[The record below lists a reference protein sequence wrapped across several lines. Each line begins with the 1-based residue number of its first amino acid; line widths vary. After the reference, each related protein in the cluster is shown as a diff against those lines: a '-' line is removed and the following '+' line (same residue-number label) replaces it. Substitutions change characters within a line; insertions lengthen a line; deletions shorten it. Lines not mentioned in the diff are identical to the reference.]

1 MNIYL
6 LKTVSSIIKQV
17 IVVVDGGS
25 STAATLSSVELLFLK
40 DYEENNDGWVMGP
53 KLPKSQ
59 FGTTVNAFQNTII
72 WTGGVGGPHPLYQL
86 ISPHGPWTEM
96 SKTLRQQRSFHVSFL
111 VPDDIVNCN

>member
-86 ISPHGPWTEM
+86 TSPHGPWTEM
-96 SKTLRQQRSFHVSFL
+96 SKTLRQQRSFHV
-111 VPDDIVNCN
+111 